1 MVFVQAAALRD
12 SGKRVNE
19 RSGITGHCEREDVC
33 VSSLQDLVGKDPF
46 RPTLMSKPRRIGF
59 VRVSTPSQL
68 TDRQVIQLEEC
79 CDELR
84 IEHTSAVAK
93 KRPVFDQLLQD
104 LQSGDT
110 LVVVDLDRAFR
121 SAIDALLT
129 AQNLRERGIAF
140 DMLTFPIDVTS
151 EMGEVFYGILA
162 LFAQFERRIIRRR
175 TKEGLDAARR
185 RGVRLGR
192 PTKLSNK
199 VIEDAYAWMQETGL
213 PCRYVAA
220 LLGVPRLTL
229 QRGFHRL
236 GLKYPLEHEQRKQG
250 SKQNCSELL
259 D

>member
-12 SGKRVNE
+12 SDKRVNQNA
-19 RSGITGHCEREDVC
+19 RITGQGESNDDC
-33 VSSLQDLVGKDPF
+33 VGAAKNLVGKDPF
-46 RPTLMSKPRRIGF
+46 RPSFMSKPRRIGF
-59 VRVSTPSQL
+59 VRVSTPSQI
-68 TDRQVIQLEEC
+68 TDRQVMQLEAC

-93 KRPVFDQLLQD
+93 ERPIFDQLLSD
-104 LQSGDT
+104 LRRGET

-140 DMLTFPIDVTS
+140 DMLTFPIDVHS
-151 EMGEVFYGILA
+151 DMGEVFYGILA

-175 TKEGLDAARR
+175 TKEGLEAARR

-192 PTKLSNK
+192 PTKLSDAQ
-199 VIEDAYAWMQETGL
+199 VEDAYDWMREANL

-236 GLKYPLEHEQRKQG
+236 GLKYPFVGK
-250 SKQNCSELL
+250 
-259 D
+259 

>member
-12 SGKRVNE
+12 SDKRVNQ

-33 VSSLQDLVGKDPF
+33 VSSLQGLIGKDPF

-93 KRPVFDQLLQD
+93 ERPVFDQLLQD

-129 AQNLRERGIAF
+129 AQNLRDRGIAF
-140 DMLTFPIDVTS
+140 DMLTFPIDVHS
-151 EMGEVFYGILA
+151 DMGEVFYGILA

-175 TKEGLDAARR
+175 TKEGLQAARR

-192 PTKLSNK
+192 PTKLADT
-199 VIEDAYAWMQETGL
+199 VIEDAYAWMLETGL

-220 LLGVPRLTL
+220 LLDVPRLTL

-236 GLKYPLEHEQRKQG
+236 GLKYPMEGEQRKRTFKEHCG
-250 SKQNCSELL
+250 E
-259 D
+259 

>member
-1 MVFVQAAALRD
+1 MQ
-12 SGKRVNE
+12 E
-19 RSGITGHCEREDVC
+19 
-33 VSSLQDLVGKDPF
+33 
-46 RPTLMSKPRRIGF
+46 
-59 VRVSTPSQL
+59 
-68 TDRQVIQLEEC
+68 
-79 CDELR
+79 
-84 IEHTSAVAK
+84 
-93 KRPVFDQLLQD
+93 

-162 LFAQFERRIIRRR
+162 LFAQFDRRIIRRR
-175 TKEGLDAARR
+175 TKEGLEAARR

-192 PTKLSNK
+192 PTKLSDG
-199 VIEDAYAWMQETGL
+199 VIEDAYEWMKEAKL

-236 GLKYPLEHEQRKQG
+236 GLKYPLESHHKQ
-250 SKQNCSELL
+250 QTFQ
-259 D
+259 

>member
-1 MVFVQAAALRD
+1 MVFVQEAALRD
-12 SGKRVNE
+12 SDKRVNQ
-19 RSGITGHCEREDVC
+19 RSGITGQCERKNVC
-33 VSSLQDLVGKDPF
+33 ASSLQGLIGKDPF
-46 RPTLMSKPRRIGF
+46 RSRHMSKPRRIGF

-68 TDRQVIQLEEC
+68 TDRQVIQLEGR

-84 IEHTSAVAK
+84 IEHTSAVARQ
-93 KRPVFDQLLQD
+93 RPVFDRLLLD
-104 LQSGDT
+104 LREGDT

-129 AQNLRERGIAF
+129 AQILRERGIAF
-140 DMLTFPIDVTS
+140 DMLTFPIDVNS
-151 EMGEVFYGILA
+151 DMGEVFYGILA

-175 TKEGLDAARR
+175 TKEGLEAARR

-192 PTKLSNK
+192 PTKIPDAI
-199 VIEDAYAWMQETGL
+199 IEDAYAWMHETGL

-236 GLKYPLEHEQRKQG
+236 GLPYPIKV
-250 SKQNCSELL
+250 SKH
-259 D
+259 

>member
-12 SGKRVNE
+12 SDKRVNQ
-19 RSGITGHCEREDVC
+19 RSGITGKCEREGDR
-33 VSSLQDLVGKDPF
+33 VSSFHDLVGRDPF
-46 RPTLMSKPRRIGF
+46 RSTLMSKPRRIGF
-59 VRVSTPSQL
+59 VRVSTSSQL
-68 TDRQVIQLEEC
+68 TDRQVILLEQN

-84 IEHTSAVAK
+84 IEYTSAVAK
-93 KRPVFDQLLQD
+93 ERPVFDQLLKD
-104 LQSGDT
+104 LGRGDT

-175 TKEGLDAARR
+175 TKEGLEAARR

-199 VIEDAYAWMQETGL
+199 VIEDAYAWMLETGL

-236 GLKYPLEHEQRKQG
+236 SLKYPLEGEQRKQTFEEHCG
-250 SKQNCSELL
+250 E
-259 D
+259 

>member
-12 SGKRVNE
+12 SDKRVNQ
-19 RSGITGHCEREDVC
+19 RSGITRPCERENFC
-33 VSSLQDLVGKDPF
+33 VSSFQDLVEKDPF
-46 RPTLMSKPRRIGF
+46 RLTLMSKPRRIGF
-59 VRVSTPSQL
+59 VRVSTPSQI
-68 TDRQVIQLEEC
+68 TDRQVMQLEQN

-84 IEHTSAVAK
+84 IEYTSAVAK
-93 KRPVFDQLLQD
+93 ERPVFDRLLQD

-175 TKEGLDAARR
+175 TKEGLEAARR

-192 PTKLSNK
+192 PTKLANTE
-199 VIEDAYAWMQETGL
+199 IEEAYAWMQETGL

-236 GLKYPLEHEQRKQG
+236 NLKYPLVDEQ
-250 SKQNCSELL
+250 QN
-259 D
+259 